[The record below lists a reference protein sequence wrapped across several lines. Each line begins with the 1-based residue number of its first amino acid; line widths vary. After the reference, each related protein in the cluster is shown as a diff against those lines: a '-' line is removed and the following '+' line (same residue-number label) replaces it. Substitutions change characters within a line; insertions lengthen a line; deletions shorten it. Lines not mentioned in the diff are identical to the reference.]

1 MRVVSRCE
9 TSTRLNLWTT
19 AFDTGHWANVP
30 KIVPLWLVN
39 SINIVRCSKDIPSGN
54 GMGTFSIC
62 AAANIVQERTIDMHI
77 PWSRRLL
84 TMKIAPMV
92 WVDLRRIVI
101 NSKRAGWSGNPG
113 SIDRNLALRSE
124 IWTRR
129 CGMHVAQKG
138 RQLSHLP
145 SRPTCPHF
153 WVPKEYHSNMLLY
166 LMKCATYLS
175 RSLSHSWIR
184 DSFIAIALTSMPV
197 VDTGAS
203 MGTGRPKRSLV
214 IHSDQRS
221 AIRPACA
228 PWRVPN
234 DQASPLQSYSYWNA
248 GRPLFGVM
256 L

>member
-1 MRVVSRCE
+1 MANQIITSCTIDHGYSHLVSGHWVSIAPLQVMSQCE
-9 TSTRLNLWTT
+9 MSMWLNLWTI

-30 KIVPLWLVN
+30 KIVLLWLVN

-54 GMGTFSIC
+54 GMGMFSIC
-62 AAANIVQERTIDMHI
+62 AAANIVQERMIDMHI
-77 PWSRRLL
+77 PWSCRLL

-101 NSKRAGWSGNPG
+101 NSKRVGWSGNLG

-124 IWTRR
+124 IWTQR

-138 RQLSHLP
+138 HQFSHLP
-145 SRPTCPHF
+145 SRPTCLHF

-175 RSLSHSWIR
+175 HSLSHLWIW
-184 DSFIAIALTSMPV
+184 DSFIAIARTSMPV

-203 MGTGRPKRSLV
+203 MGTGCPKRSLV
-214 IHSDQRS
+214 IHSD
-221 AIRPACA
+221 
-228 PWRVPN
+228 
-234 DQASPLQSYSYWNA
+234 
-248 GRPLFGVM
+248 
-256 L
+256 